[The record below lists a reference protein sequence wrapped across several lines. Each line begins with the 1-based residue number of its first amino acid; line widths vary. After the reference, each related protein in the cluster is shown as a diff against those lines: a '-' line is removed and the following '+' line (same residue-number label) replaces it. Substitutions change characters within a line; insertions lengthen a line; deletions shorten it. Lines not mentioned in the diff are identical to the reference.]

1 MGLGKTLQIIALLVT
16 LSLVPLNAKLDMPQ
30 HLKLDENQPRYR
42 RYLIVC
48 PPSIVVN
55 WKNEFKLWTPPD
67 CAEALGDIYCIHP
80 GKSRERIM
88 ITERWFDRG
97 GILISTT
104 FMTCELMTSGVQ
116 SVPRF
121 VGFEGDL

>member
-16 LSLVPLNAKLDMPQ
+16 LSLVPNNAKLDMPK
-30 HLKLDENQPRYR
+30 HLKIDENQPRYR

-67 CAEALGDIYCIHP
+67 CVEALGGINCIN
-80 GKSRERIM
+80 SERTLQERIM
-88 ITERWFDRG
+88 ITKRWFDRG

-104 FMTCELMTSGVQ
+104 SMTCELITSG
-116 SVPRF
+116 
-121 VGFEGDL
+121 L